1 VKGQVER
8 ALIAW
13 LVVGCVGCAT
23 QQRNIHSSSVEYLYS
38 GGFDGTAATVV
49 KLQAPV
55 RVGIGFAPTAAVG
68 DAFSEEKKQELLK
81 RIADAFRAEPKI
93 GSIEIIPSTY
103 LNPRGGFAELDRL
116 RVALRVN
123 EIVLISYDQVQ
134 FSDTGAMGLTYWAY
148 GVPAYV
154 IKGEK
159 NETRTFL
166 DAVVLD
172 IPTRTMLFHASGQSS
187 IKGSSTLVGVGT
199 ALRERS
205 AAGFD
210 EAVKVLIPNLDTQ
223 LKAFEA
229 SVKNGEIAV
238 EATPKLPAWNPTAPG
253 APIQASPGPV
263 TTNSSGQSG
272 ATDATFGLALLVL
285 VAMFEV
291 ARSSARVGRR
301 ARTDFSNADAE

>member
-1 VKGQVER
+1 
-8 ALIAW
+8 
-13 LVVGCVGCAT
+13 
-23 QQRNIHSSSVEYLYS
+23 
-38 GGFDGTAATVV
+38 
-49 KLQAPV
+49 
-55 RVGIGFAPTAAVG
+55 
-68 DAFSEEKKQELLK
+68 
-81 RIADAFRAEPKI
+81 
-93 GSIEIIPSTY
+93 
-103 LNPRGGFAELDRL
+103 
-116 RVALRVN
+116 
-123 EIVLISYDQVQ
+123 
-134 FSDTGAMGLTYWAY
+134 
-148 GVPAYV
+148 
-154 IKGEK
+154 
-159 NETRTFL
+159 
-166 DAVVLD
+166 VVLD

-253 APIQASPGPV
+253 APNPASPGPV
-263 TTNSSGQSG
+263 TINNSGQSG
-272 ATDATFGLALLVL
+272 ATDAAFGLALLGLL
-285 VAMFEV
+285 VMFEV

>member
-1 VKGQVER
+1 MKGWVKR
-8 ALIAW
+8 AMIAA

-38 GGFDGTAATVV
+38 GGFEGTPATVV
-49 KLQAPV
+49 KLQTPV
-55 RVGIGFAPTAAVG
+55 RVGIGFAPSAAFG
-68 DAFSEEKKQELLK
+68 EAFSEEKKQELLK

-154 IKGEK
+154 VKGEK

-210 EAVKVLIPNLDTQ
+210 EAVKVLIPNIDAQ

-229 SVKNGEIAV
+229 SVKNGEISV
-238 EATPKLPAWNPTAPG
+238 EATPKLPAWNPAVPPDSTPNPAALAP
-253 APIQASPGPV
+253 A
-263 TTNSSGQSG
+263 NSSGQSG
-272 ATDATFGLALLVL
+272 ATDAAFGIALLGLLALSRL
-285 VAMFEV
+285 
-291 ARSSARVGRR
+291 R
-301 ARTDFSNADAE
+301 ARQRAVREEHGPT

>member
-134 FSDTGAMGLTYWAY
+134 FSDTGAMGITYWAY

-238 EATPKLPAWNPTAPG
+238 EATPKLPAWNPAAPG
-253 APIQASPGPV
+253 APIPASPAPI
-263 TTNSSGQSG
+263 NSSGQSG
-272 ATDATFGLALLVL
+272 ATDATFGIALLGL
-285 VAMFEV
+285 LAI
-291 ARSSARVGRR
+291 ARLRAQRR
-301 ARTDFSNADAE
+301 ALVEERGRLLERGWRERW